1 MKILDAQK
9 LKIDAVFYISRDL
22 PISEIV
28 EKSPKAVELLSLY
41 GLHCTNCFF
50 NSSDTIENGAK
61 MHGMGEEEIDAMVSE
76 INNELAKEQNG
87 EPSTGN

>member
-1 MKILDAQK
+1 MQNAQN
-9 LKIDAVFYISRDL
+9 LKENSIFYISKDML
-22 PISEIV
+22 VSEIV

-61 MHGMGEEEIDAMVSE
+61 MHAMTDDDIDSMIIE
-76 INNELAKEQNG
+76 INDELSKEKNE
-87 EPSTGN
+87 

>member
-9 LKIDAVFYISRDL
+9 LKKDSRFYISRDIL
-22 PISEIV
+22 VSEIV

-50 NSSDTIENGAK
+50 NSSDNIENGAK
-61 MHGMGEEEIDAMVSE
+61 MHGMNDEEIDIMIDE
-76 INNELAKEQNG
+76 INTELAKETDEQK
-87 EPSTGN
+87 